1 MSGFSISWLDLRES
15 ADHAARDKTLAR
27 AALRFLDKPHGAL
40 LVDLGAGTGSTL
52 RALSA
57 LAAVQRAYIVW
68 RLVDHDGALLDEALR
83 RHGNECV
90 IEDHKND
97 LRHVAELPLGGAT
110 LVSASALFDL
120 ASRDFVD
127 TLLARLHKQGTGLY
141 AALNYDGRT
150 EWTPA
155 HPLDDAVLQAFNK
168 DQRTA
173 KGLGEGAALG
183 PDATGYLQTRCT
195 ALDYAVHIADSPWQ
209 LGPDDAALVREL
221 ISGIARAVAVGYE
234 LDAEALL
241 HWKTF
246 RLANAATGTCVVG
259 HQDLLAVPV

>member
-15 ADHAARDKTLAR
+15 ADHAARDKALAR
-27 AALRFLDKPHGAL
+27 AALQFLDKPHGAL

-57 LAAVQRAYIVW
+57 LAPVQRAYIVW
-68 RLVDHDGALLDEALR
+68 RLVDHDGTLLDEALR

-90 IEDHKND
+90 IEDHQND

-127 TLLARLHKQGTGLY
+127 RLLARLHTQGTGLY
-141 AALNYDGRT
+141 AALNYDGHT
-150 EWTPA
+150 QWTPE
-155 HPLDDAVLQAFNK
+155 HPLDAAVLEAFNM
-168 DQRTA
+168 DQRSE

-183 PDATGYLQTRCT
+183 PDATAYLQTQCA
-195 ALDYAVHIADSPWQ
+195 ALGYAVQIADSPWL

-221 ISGIARAVAVGYE
+221 IAGIARAVAVGHD

-246 RLANAATGTCVVG
+246 RLANAATGTCLVG
-259 HQDLLAVPV
+259 HQDVLAVPV